1 MTKICLIGGIFLV
14 GEHKRTHEAD
24 FLIKPLILS
33 GNPQTPF
40 AMLPDEPEEVDV
52 SRADLSYTTNGK
64 MDSLYKLALSQV
76 STPIIVSDNKIVT
89 VN

>member
-14 GEHKRTHEAD
+14 GEHKRAHDAD

-33 GNPQTPF
+33 GNPNTPF

-52 SRADLSYTTNGK
+52 SRADLSYLSSGK
-64 MDSLYKLALSQV
+64 VDSLYTLALSK
-76 STPIIVSDNKIVT
+76 SSAPIIMPDNKIVT

>member
-14 GEHKRTHEAD
+14 GEHKRAHETD
-24 FLIKPLILS
+24 FLVKPLILS
-33 GNPQTPF
+33 GNPNTPF

-52 SRADLSYTTNGK
+52 SRSDMSYHTNGK

-76 STPIIVSDNKIVT
+76 SAPIIMPDNKIVT